1 MFSSTAVSLLY
12 ILTAF
17 VFFKPCFYEP
27 EILLSTC
34 CVSSPYVSKPG
45 QKEPPQNAELQNKS
59 CANNP
64 QTRPRKRKV
73 KAKKKNKFTAVW
85 NHHDESFSF
94 EGFGLMFNTV
104 VFVTSLVNASS
115 SSLICS
121 IAVVLISL
129 RPSPRLPLSCVASL
143 LGHMM

>member
-1 MFSSTAVSLLY
+1 MLCFLSICFQAWTKGAATKCRAPEQILCKQSTDKA
-12 ILTAF
+12 
-17 VFFKPCFYEP
+17 E
-27 EILLSTC
+27 E
-34 CVSSPYVSKPG
+34 
-45 QKEPPQNAELQNKS
+45 KEGKS
-59 CANNP
+59 
-64 QTRPRKRKV
+64 Q
-73 KAKKKNKFTAVW
+73 KKNKFTAVW